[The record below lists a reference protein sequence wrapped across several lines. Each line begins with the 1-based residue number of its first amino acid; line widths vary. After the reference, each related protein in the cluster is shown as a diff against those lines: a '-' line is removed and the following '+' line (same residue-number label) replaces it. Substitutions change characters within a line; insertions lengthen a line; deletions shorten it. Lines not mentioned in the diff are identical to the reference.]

1 MSQFNLPIDDLKKIR
16 RILHA
21 NPELGCEEH
30 ETARRIVEYLSKYN
44 PNHILT
50 GLGGTGV
57 AAVYN
62 GRKPGRTIAIRC
74 EQDALPILE
83 INDIDYISKNKGV
96 SHVCGHDGHMTI
108 VLGLAAY
115 LNQEPLEFGR
125 VVLLFQPSEEDGRGA
140 AAIIADPA
148 FEAIEPDYIVA
159 LHNLPGYPFGQIVV
173 KTGSFTPA
181 VNSIIVRLNGK
192 TAHAGEPHNGKNP
205 ALAIAEVL
213 QELNK
218 WVISDISDPEFC
230 LVTPVYMHM
239 GEKAYGVSAGY
250 GEVHLTIRCLTN
262 EMMHELE
269 QKAEDLV
276 QVIADKYE
284 LELETEWIQS
294 FFANQNDEQIVEWI
308 CQSGDILGY
317 EVYKPTVP
325 FGFGE
330 DFGLFTERYPGAMFG
345 LGAGVD
351 TPSLH
356 NPDYD
361 FPEEIILNGVQMF
374 REIIRMVPHE

>member
-1 MSQFNLPIDDLKKIR
+1 MSQFKLPIDEFIQIR
-16 RILHA
+16 RTLHA

-30 ETARRIVEYLSKYN
+30 QTAQRVVDYLSKFK
-44 PNHILT
+44 PDDILT

-62 GRKPGRTIAIRC
+62 GKNPGKTIAVRC
-74 EQDALPILE
+74 ELDALPIHE
-83 INDIDYISKNKGV
+83 INDVDYVSKHKGI

-115 LNQEPLEFGR
+115 LHHEPPVSGR
-125 VVLLFQPSEEDGRGA
+125 VILLFQPSEEDGRGA
-140 AAIIADPA
+140 AAILDDPA
-148 FEAIEPDYIVA
+148 FQTIEPDYIVA
-159 LHNLPGYPFGQIVV
+159 LHNLPGFPTGQIVV
-173 KTGSFTPA
+173 KTESFTPA
-181 VNSIIVRLNGK
+181 VNSIIIRFSGK

-213 QELNK
+213 NELNK
-218 WVISDISDPEFC
+218 WVKTDISDPEFC
-230 LVTPVYMHM
+230 LVTPIYMHM

-262 EMMHELE
+262 EMMRELE
-269 QKAEDLV
+269 QKAEELV
-276 QVIADKYE
+276 QEIARKHGLGLD
-284 LELETEWIQS
+284 TEWVQS
-294 FFANQNDEQIVEWI
+294 FFANQNDETIVSWI
-308 CQSGDILGY
+308 RKSGSELGY
-317 EVYKPTVP
+317 EVIDPKVP

-330 DFGLFTERYPGAMFG
+330 DFGLFTERYTGAMFG

-356 NPDYD
+356 NPDYN
-361 FPEEIILNGVQMF
+361 FPEEIIENGVQMF
-374 REIIRMVPHE
+374 RQIIRMVPHE